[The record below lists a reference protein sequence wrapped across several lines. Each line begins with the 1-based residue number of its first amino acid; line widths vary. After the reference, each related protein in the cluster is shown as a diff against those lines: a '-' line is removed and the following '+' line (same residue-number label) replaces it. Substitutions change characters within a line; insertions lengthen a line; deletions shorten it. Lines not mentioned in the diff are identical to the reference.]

1 MKKLQKNQLKRQK
14 LKKNNKSFKTFNPI
28 QDVLEWD
35 FFIFTKTILMNTRAA
50 QLQAFDRLLT
60 IMDDLREKCP
70 WDQKQT
76 MQSLRH
82 LTIEETY
89 ELGDAILDNDLHEV
103 KKELGDLLLHI
114 VFYAKIGS
122 ETSDFDIADV
132 CHEISEKLIHRH
144 PHIYSD
150 TIVKDEEEVKQNWE
164 KLKLKEGKKSVLEGV
179 PKSLPAL
186 VKASRIQDKVK
197 GVGFD
202 WEETHQVWDKVQ
214 EELEELQVEV
224 QTGDQ
229 DKIEAEFGDVLFS
242 MINYAR
248 FLNVNPEDAL
258 ERTNKK
264 FIKRFQYLESKA
276 SELGKPLMDMT
287 LAEMDIFWEEA
298 KRLPNK

>member
-1 MKKLQKNQLKRQK
+1 MNSRQK
-14 LKKNNKSFKTFNPI
+14 
-28 QDVLEWD
+28 
-35 FFIFTKTILMNTRAA
+35 
-50 QLQAFDRLLT
+50 QLQAFEILLD

-70 WDQKQT
+70 WDKKQT
-76 MQSLRH
+76 MQTLRH

-89 ELGDAILDNDLHEV
+89 ELGDSILDNDLNEV
-103 KKELGDLLLHI
+103 KKELGDLLFHI

-122 ETSDFDIADV
+122 ETNDFDMADV
-132 CHEISEKLIHRH
+132 CNEISEKLIHRH

-150 TIVKDEEEVKQNWE
+150 VVVKDEEEVKQNWE
-164 KLKLKEGKKSVLEGV
+164 ILKLKEGRKSVLEGV
-179 PKSLPAL
+179 PKNLPAL
-186 VKASRIQDKVK
+186 VKASRIQEKVK

-202 WEETHQVWDKVQ
+202 WEESHQVWDKVQ

-224 QTGDQ
+224 EAGDQ

-276 SELGKPLMDMT
+276 GELGKPLMDMT
-287 LAEMDIFWEEA
+287 LAEMDVFWEEA
-298 KRLPNK
+298 KKL